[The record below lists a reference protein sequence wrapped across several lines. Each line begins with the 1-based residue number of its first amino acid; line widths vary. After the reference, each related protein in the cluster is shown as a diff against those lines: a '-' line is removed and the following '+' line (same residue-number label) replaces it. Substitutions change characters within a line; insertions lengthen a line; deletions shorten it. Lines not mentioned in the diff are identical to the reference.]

1 MVTTRRKIGNFKSRI
16 LVSAEQARNETFLS
30 LSLLSAEA
38 FPCFL
43 IHILVKCAKVLLK
56 RQYRLPRSNGTQGEQ
71 IGIDLFVLSN
81 ATQRS
86 KATEFFFTNLQL
98 LLPNFTSQKKN
109 NWRFSKIKQLYLKC
123 RLGGRILCGKN
134 VKGRKK
140 ESSSNHRQWNPLKIG
155 GPFQRKGTEGWEFS
169 NSVNHRSLDAT
180 NEQFTVPFGKPREAE
195 KHRCAVVKF
204 CHPRQPVSSTKC
216 PIAVQGGGGVAQT
229 KSKWASLPSL
239 ALKDYP
245 RRNSDIQVLSV
256 YIFRPMRKIKRQL
269 FDSWGSI

>member
-1 MVTTRRKIGNFKSRI
+1 MRLS
-16 LVSAEQARNETFLS
+16 S

-81 ATQRS
+81 ATQQRN
-86 KATEFFFTNLQL
+86 FFSQTC
-98 LLPNFTSQKKN
+98 NFYNQTSPLRKNKN